1 MTVNSVKVFL
11 LLLFSLL
18 SALVIGMGA
27 AGLLRFVAHITQLPI
42 TRDIIVGVSCTLA
55 GIFLGALYQKYIPGK
70 KKF

>member
-1 MTVNSVKVFL
+1 LTVNSVKAFM
-11 LLLFSLL
+11 LLLFSVV
-18 SALVIGMGA
+18 SAVVIGMGA
-27 AGLLRFVAHITQLPI
+27 AGLLRFISHITQLPI